1 MTVRSRRSLVAAALL
16 AAGLLVVVAVRSR
29 GVVVERDGEGGIIS
43 SGGVGHGY
51 LNGKDNT
58 KVGRA
63 WTSGGETLCRTA
75 EDVVARIVSIEP
87 VEVVGEV
94 RVEAIKVRSAY
105 RPPPDQRFEDWDPMT
120 QLFNGPGPGPPN
132 AREPAGF
139 LVPSDCDH
147 GEPLGEILT
156 TMRKTGPGGGWL
168 EGLLVTYRWEGRLHA
183 FVIPWTFALC
193 GTKTPICD

>member
-58 KVGRA
+58 EVGGI

-87 VEVVGEV
+87 VKVVGEV

-105 RPPPDQRFEDWDPMT
+105 RPPPDEEGDPLVH
-120 QLFNGPGPGPPN
+120 LFNGPGLGPPN
-132 AREPAGF
+132 ARAPAGF
-139 LVPSDCDH
+139 LVPSDCDR

-156 TMRKTGPGGGWL
+156 TLRKTGPGGGWL
-168 EGLLVTYRWEGRLHA
+168 KGLAVTYRWEDRLHR